1 MFMEHSKMVL
11 IVKLAKIGPGMSLR
25 ISSLNNGWMDDHI
38 QVRVR
43 IGNMMLVVSMSAN
56 NLEF

>member
-1 MFMEHSKMVL
+1 MVL